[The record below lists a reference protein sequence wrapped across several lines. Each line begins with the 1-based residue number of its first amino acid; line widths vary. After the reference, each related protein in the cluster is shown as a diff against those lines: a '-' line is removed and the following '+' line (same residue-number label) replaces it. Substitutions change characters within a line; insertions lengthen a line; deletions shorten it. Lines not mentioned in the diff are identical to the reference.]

1 MTKKEFSKRC
11 LDELQAK
18 HPELNTK
25 LRVLRISGIVFI
37 VLSLLMLLT
46 MGALLGPLP
55 LLIYAGILFWAK
67 KDPAYKNYETKLL
80 NYAKSGEYEKY
91 PVDYPQSFL
100 YPGEPYPFQTT
111 YSTTTI
117 FNTGVQNQTPMMMQP
132 QTGFAQT
139 PRPVQPQAGFTQT
152 PPAQPQTGFAQ
163 PQPVQPQTGFAQPQ
177 PVQPQTGYM
186 QTSRPVQPQTAQVQG
201 TWQAKPVVAQMAST
215 TEQIVCISCKQQL
228 TIPSV
233 RESIMVTCPS
243 CKNSFLY
250 TPGK

>member
-11 LDELQAK
+11 WDELQAK
-18 HPELNTK
+18 HPEVNKK
-25 LRVLRISGIVFI
+25 LRVWRISAIIFV
-37 VLSLLMLLT
+37 VLSLLTFMMVGTFFVGLLP
-46 MGALLGPLP
+46 M
-55 LLIYAGILFWAK
+55 LIYAGIGFWATN
-67 KDPAYKNYETKLL
+67 DPAYKDYGTKLR
-80 NYAKSGEYEKY
+80 NYVKSGEYEKY

-139 PRPVQPQAGFTQT
+139 PRPVQPQTAFT
-152 PPAQPQTGFAQ
+152 Q
-163 PQPVQPQTGFAQPQ
+163 PQP
-177 PVQPQTGYM
+177 M
-186 QTSRPVQPQTAQVQG
+186 QPQTAQVQG

-228 TIPSV
+228 TIPSG

>member
-11 LDELQAK
+11 WDELQAK
-18 HPELNTK
+18 HPEVNKK
-25 LRVLRISGIVFI
+25 LRVWRISAIIFV
-37 VLSLLMLLT
+37 VLSLLTFMMVGTFFVGLL
-46 MGALLGPLP
+46 PV
-55 LLIYAGILFWAK
+55 LIYAGIGFWATN
-67 KDPAYKNYETKLL
+67 DPAYKDYGTKLR
-80 NYAKSGEYEKY
+80 NYVKSGEYEKY

-117 FNTGVQNQTPMMMQP
+117 FNTGVQNQTPMMIQP
-132 QTGFAQT
+132 QTGFTQT
-139 PRPVQPQAGFTQT
+139 RPV
-152 PPAQPQTGFAQ
+152 QPQTGFAQ

-177 PVQPQTGYM
+177 PVQPQAGFAQTPPAQPQTGYM

-228 TIPSV
+228 TIPSG

>member
-132 QTGFAQT
+132 QTGFAQ
-139 PRPVQPQAGFTQT
+139 PQPVQPQAGFAQT
-152 PPAQPQTGFAQ
+152 PPA
-163 PQPVQPQTGFAQPQ
+163 
-177 PVQPQTGYM
+177 QPQTGYM

-228 TIPSV
+228 TIPSG

>member
-11 LDELQAK
+11 WDELQAK
-18 HPELNTK
+18 HPEVNKK
-25 LRVLRISGIVFI
+25 LRVWRISAIIFV
-37 VLSLLMLLT
+37 VLSLLTFMMVGTFFVGLLP
-46 MGALLGPLP
+46 M
-55 LLIYAGILFWAK
+55 LIYAGIGFWATN
-67 KDPAYKNYETKLL
+67 DPAYKDYGTKLR
-80 NYAKSGEYEKY
+80 NYVKSGEYEKY

-139 PRPVQPQAGFTQT
+139 PRPVQPQTAFT
-152 PPAQPQTGFAQ
+152 Q
-163 PQPVQPQTGFAQPQ
+163 PQP
-177 PVQPQTGYM
+177 M
-186 QTSRPVQPQTAQVQG
+186 QPQTAQVQG

-228 TIPSV
+228 TIPLSMESV
-233 RESIMVTCPS
+233 MVTCPS

-250 TPGK
+250 TPRK

>member
-11 LDELQAK
+11 WDELQAK

-139 PRPVQPQAGFTQT
+139 PRPVQPQTAFT
-152 PPAQPQTGFAQ
+152 Q
-163 PQPVQPQTGFAQPQ
+163 PQP
-177 PVQPQTGYM
+177 M
-186 QTSRPVQPQTAQVQG
+186 QPQTAQVQG

-228 TIPSV
+228 TIPLSMESV
-233 RESIMVTCPS
+233 IVTCPS

>member
-132 QTGFAQT
+132 QTGFAQ
-139 PRPVQPQAGFTQT
+139 PQPVQPQAGFAQI
-152 PPAQPQTGFAQ
+152 PPA
-163 PQPVQPQTGFAQPQ
+163 
-177 PVQPQTGYM
+177 QPQTGYM

-228 TIPSV
+228 TIPSG